1 MTPVDLC
8 LCGTVLSPGDI
19 LCRND
24 ARYCSCI
31 YGRRMFA
38 SDEVEIVTVPLE
50 HHDEL
55 LGAYTVFVDKP
66 GVSSREDIM
75 ELLFNIG
82 RHLGIAVAQ
91 LRSDAEA
98 RRLSI
103 LEERNALAHELHD
116 SLAQTLASL
125 RLQFKMLDDSLRH
138 ANIPR
143 DARTDLG
150 RIRNGL
156 DQAHTELRELL
167 YSFRA
172 PMDRRG
178 LVPALEKLTERF
190 RQETGVHVLFQNDCR
205 PFELTASAELQILR
219 IAQEALANIRKHACA
234 HTVRVL
240 LTRRNDGAYMLLVE
254 DDGVGFGSALTEGHR
269 GKHIGLAIMEERA
282 RRIGADWRIESE
294 PGEGTRME
302 LVFEVER
309 NSQGQASEDGDSRTT
324 KSETT
329 NYTVPFPLLR
339 PLPDEDSGRL
349 QGIGSV

>member
-1 MTPVDLC
+1 
-8 LCGTVLSPGDI
+8 
-19 LCRND
+19 
-24 ARYCSCI
+24 
-31 YGRRMFA
+31 
-38 SDEVEIVTVPLE
+38 
-50 HHDEL
+50 
-55 LGAYTVFVDKP
+55 
-66 GVSSREDIM
+66 
-75 ELLFNIG
+75 
-82 RHLGIAVAQ
+82 
-91 LRSDAEA
+91 
-98 RRLSI
+98 
-103 LEERNALAHELHD
+103 
-116 SLAQTLASL
+116 
-125 RLQFKMLDDSLRH
+125 
-138 ANIPR
+138 
-143 DARTDLG
+143 
-150 RIRNGL
+150 
-156 DQAHTELRELL
+156 
-167 YSFRA
+167 
-172 PMDRRG
+172 
-178 LVPALEKLTERF
+178 
-190 RQETGVHVLFQNDCR
+190 VHVLFQNDCR